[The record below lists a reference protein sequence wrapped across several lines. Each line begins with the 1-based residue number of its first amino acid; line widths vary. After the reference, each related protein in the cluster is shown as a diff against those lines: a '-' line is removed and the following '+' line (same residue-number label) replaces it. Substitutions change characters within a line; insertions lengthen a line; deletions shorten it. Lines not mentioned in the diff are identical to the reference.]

1 VGTRGEP
8 LSDAVHGLGLA
19 LGVYSDAGAAM
30 VGLHSTDW
38 RILDVLCH
46 VGELSAGEVATYLGV
61 SNGAITGA
69 VDRLERAGAVRRV
82 RGQDRRKVMLQVV
95 KDGDE
100 RVEAAYDRLYAEF
113 AQLHEELTDEQLELV
128 LGYLRKATE
137 AVQRTTAAIRG

>member
-113 AQLHEELTDEQLELV
+113 ARLHEELTDEQLELV

>member
-137 AVQRTTAAIRG
+137 AVQRTTSAIRG